1 MAESSALGVYGIAV
15 AAELTGVGEQT
26 LRLYEKKGLL
36 TPIRTPGGTR
46 RYSEND
52 LADVRRVAQLLLDG
66 VNLTGARRILELEAT
81 IDALRA
87 KLSRVKS

>member
-1 MAESSALGVYGIAV
+1 VAESSALGVYGIAV